1 MKKNSIKELAA
12 YILAGCLAAELFL
25 LLVFALKW
33 NFFVSLGIA
42 AAVYAGFA
50 LVLRPV
56 KKIGNV
62 DADSIDGGEELL
74 SRLETAREG
83 FRKIEDSM
91 RRIANAEV
99 RAEARQLHFTSAKII
114 EYLTA
119 NPDRIY
125 SARQFID
132 YYQETAAKLLSHY
145 AELENTGLAT
155 DDVTRQ
161 KSDTLEALKTLNHA
175 FSQQFEKLMRNE
187 INDTDAEIRLLMQTI
202 KMEGIE

>member
-1 MKKNSIKELAA
+1 MKKNSIKETAA
-12 YILAGCLAAELFL
+12 YIIAGLLAAELFL
-25 LLVFALKW
+25 LLVFAMKW

-50 LVLRPV
+50 LILRPV
-56 KKIGNV
+56 KKIGNI

-83 FRKIEDSM
+83 FRKIEASM
-91 RRIANAEV
+91 RQIANVEV
-99 RAEARQLHFTSAKII
+99 REEARKLHLTSSKII

-125 SARQFID
+125 VARQFID
-132 YYQETAAKLLSHY
+132 YYQNTAAKLLSRY
-145 AELENTGLAT
+145 TELEAAGLYT

-161 KSDTLEALKTLNHA
+161 KSDIPKALKTLNRA
-175 FSQQFEKLMRNE
+175 FSQQFEKLMKNE
-187 INDTDAEIRLLMQTI
+187 ITDTDAEIRLLMQTV

>member
-1 MKKNSIKELAA
+1 MKKNHIKELAA
-12 YILAGCLAAELFL
+12 YVLSGFLAAELFL
-25 LLVFALKW
+25 LLVFAVKW

-42 AAVYAGFA
+42 AAVYVGFA

-56 KKIGNV
+56 RKIGKI

-91 RRIANAEV
+91 RRIANVEV
-99 RAEARQLHFTSAKII
+99 REEARQLHLTSSKII

-125 SARQFID
+125 VARQFID
-132 YYQETAAKLLSHY
+132 YYQNTAAKLLSRY
-145 AELENTGLAT
+145 TELETAALYT

-161 KSDTLEALKTLNHA
+161 KSDILEALKTLNRV
-175 FSQQFEKLMRNE
+175 FSQQFEKLMKNE
-187 INDTDAEIRLLMQTI
+187 ITDTDAEIRLLMQTV

>member
-1 MKKNSIKELAA
+1 MKKNSIKETAAYVIAGFLAA
-12 YILAGCLAAELFL
+12 VLFL
-25 LLVFALKW
+25 LLVFAVKW

-56 KKIGNV
+56 KKIGEI

-74 SRLETAREG
+74 RRLEAAREG

-91 RRIANAEV
+91 GKIANAEV
-99 RAEARQLHFTSAKII
+99 REEARKLHFTSAKII

-125 SARQFID
+125 VARQFID
-132 YYQETAAKLLSHY
+132 YYQDTAAKLLSRY
-145 AELENTGLAT
+145 TELEAAGLYT

-161 KSDTLEALKTLNHA
+161 KSDILEALKTLNRA
-175 FSQQFEKLMRNE
+175 FSQQFEKLMKNE
-187 INDTDAEIRLLMQTI
+187 ITDTDAEIRLLMQTV

>member
-1 MKKNSIKELAA
+1 MKKNHIKELAA
-12 YILAGCLAAELFL
+12 YVLSGFLAAELFL
-25 LLVFALKW
+25 LLVFAVKW

-56 KKIGNV
+56 KKIGKI
-62 DADSIDGGEELL
+62 DADSIDGGKELL

-91 RRIANAEV
+91 RRIANVEV
-99 RAEARQLHFTSAKII
+99 REEARQLHLTSSKII

-125 SARQFID
+125 AARQFID

-145 AELENTGLAT
+145 AEIETTGLAT

-161 KSDTLEALKTLNHA
+161 KSDTLEALKTLNRA
-175 FSQQFEKLMRNE
+175 FSQQFEKLMKNE
-187 INDTDAEIRLLMQTI
+187 ITDTDAEIRLLMQTV